1 MQQIFKSLFPELP
14 DSSRIWLH
22 LANRKLVASEE
33 QFLKE
38 QLTLFLDSWSAHGKR
53 LQCNATLLFS
63 QYLIFSVDENIE
75 SASGCSIDSSVRLMK
90 QLGSEL
96 QVDFFNRLFVLVS
109 KETEI
114 KRVHILELN
123 QFSDWKLL
131 NPLAINLEEVRTSLW
146 IDVKESTLFR

>member
-1 MQQIFKSLFPELP
+1 MQQIFKSLFSELP

-38 QLTLFLDSWSAHGKR
+38 QLTVFLDSWSAHGKR

-75 SASGCSIDSSVRLMK
+75 SASGCSIDSSVHFAKRM
-90 QLGSEL
+90 GSEL
-96 QVDFFNRLFVLVS
+96 GIDFFTRLEVLVVEGN
-109 KETEI
+109 ETRLLSYFDAVAQKAPFI
-114 KRVHILELN
+114 NPQITQLSELRSI
-123 QFSDWKLL
+123 QF
-131 NPLAINLEEVRTSLW
+131 
-146 IDVKESTLFR
+146 

>member
-38 QLTLFLDSWSAHGKR
+38 QLTVFLDSWSAHGKR

-75 SASGCSIDSSVRLMK
+75 SASGCSIDSSVHFAKRM
-90 QLGSEL
+90 GSEL
-96 QVDFFNRLFVLVS
+96 GIDFFTRLEVLVIEGNATRLLS
-109 KETEI
+109 YFDAVAQKALFINPQITQ
-114 KRVHILELN
+114 LSELRSM
-123 QFSDWKLL
+123 QC
-131 NPLAINLEEVRTSLW
+131 
-146 IDVKESTLFR
+146 

>member
-14 DSSRIWLH
+14 GSSRIWLH

-38 QLTLFLDSWSAHGKR
+38 QLTVFLDSWSAHGKR

-75 SASGCSIDSSVRLMK
+75 SASGCSIDSSVHFAKRM
-90 QLGSEL
+90 GSEL
-96 QVDFFNRLFVLVS
+96 GIDFFTRLEVLVVEGN
-109 KETEI
+109 ETRLLSYFDAVAQKVPFI
-114 KRVHILELN
+114 NPQITQLSELRSM
-123 QFSDWKLL
+123 QC
-131 NPLAINLEEVRTSLW
+131 
-146 IDVKESTLFR
+146 

>member
-38 QLTLFLDSWSAHGKR
+38 QLTVFLDNWSAHGKR

-75 SASGCSIDSSVRLMK
+75 SASGCSIDSSVHFAKRM
-90 QLGSEL
+90 GSEL
-96 QVDFFNRLFVLVS
+96 GIDFFTRLEVLVVEGN
-109 KETEI
+109 ETRLLSYFDAVAQKAPFI
-114 KRVHILELN
+114 NPQITQLYELRSM
-123 QFSDWKLL
+123 QC
-131 NPLAINLEEVRTSLW
+131 
-146 IDVKESTLFR
+146 

>member
-38 QLTLFLDSWSAHGKR
+38 QLTVFLDSWSAHGKR

-75 SASGCSIDSSVRLMK
+75 SASGCSIDSSVHFAKRM
-90 QLGSEL
+90 GSEL
-96 QVDFFNRLFVLVS
+96 GVDFFTRLEVLVIEEN
-109 KETEI
+109 ETRLLSYFDAVAQKVLFI
-114 KRVHILELN
+114 NPQI
-123 QFSDWKLL
+123 KLL
-131 NPLAINLEEVRTSLW
+131 SELRSMQC
-146 IDVKESTLFR
+146 

>member
-33 QFLKE
+33 QFLRVE
-38 QLTLFLDSWSAHGKR
+38 LTVFLDSWSAHGKR

-75 SASGCSIDSSVRLMK
+75 SASGCSIDSSVHFAKRM
-90 QLGSEL
+90 GSEL
-96 QVDFFNRLFVLVS
+96 GIDFFTRLEVLVVEGNATRLLS
-109 KETEI
+109 YFDALAQKAPFI
-114 KRVHILELN
+114 NPQI
-123 QFSDWKLL
+123 KLL
-131 NPLAINLEEVRTSLW
+131 SELRSMQC
-146 IDVKESTLFR
+146 

>member
-14 DSSRIWLH
+14 DSSRIWLY

-38 QLTLFLDSWSAHGKR
+38 ELTVFLDSWSAHGKR

-75 SASGCSIDSSVRLMK
+75 SASGCSIDSSVHFAKRM
-90 QLGSEL
+90 GSEL
-96 QVDFFNRLFVLVS
+96 GIDFFTRLEVLVVEGDDTRLLS
-109 KETEI
+109 YFDAVAKKAPFINPQITQ
-114 KRVHILELN
+114 LSELRSM
-123 QFSDWKLL
+123 QC
-131 NPLAINLEEVRTSLW
+131 
-146 IDVKESTLFR
+146 

>member
-1 MQQIFKSLFPELP
+1 MQQIFKALFPELP

-38 QLTLFLDSWSAHGKR
+38 ELTVFLDSWSAHGKR

-75 SASGCSIDSSVRLMK
+75 SASGCSIDSSVHFAKRM
-90 QLGSEL
+90 GSEL
-96 QVDFFNRLFVLVS
+96 GIDFFTRLEVLVVEGNDTRLLS
-109 KETEI
+109 YFDAVAQKAPFINPQITQ
-114 KRVHILELN
+114 LSELR
-123 QFSDWKLL
+123 SM
-131 NPLAINLEEVRTSLW
+131 EC
-146 IDVKESTLFR
+146 

>member
-38 QLTLFLDSWSAHGKR
+38 QLTVFLDSWSAHGKR

-75 SASGCSIDSSVRLMK
+75 SASGCSIDSSVHFAKRM
-90 QLGSEL
+90 GSEL
-96 QVDFFNRLFVLVS
+96 GIDFFTRLEVLVVEGN
-109 KETEI
+109 ETRLLSYFDAVAQKAPFI
-114 KRVHILELN
+114 NSQITQLYELRSM
-123 QFSDWKLL
+123 QC
-131 NPLAINLEEVRTSLW
+131 
-146 IDVKESTLFR
+146 

>member
-38 QLTLFLDSWSAHGKR
+38 QLTVFLDSWSAHGKR
-53 LQCNATLLFS
+53 SQCNATLLFS

-75 SASGCSIDSSVRLMK
+75 SASGCSIDSSVHFAKRM
-90 QLGSEL
+90 GSEL
-96 QVDFFNRLFVLVS
+96 GIDFFTRMEVLVIEGN
-109 KETEI
+109 ETRLLSYFDALAQKAPFI
-114 KRVHILELN
+114 NPQITQLSELR
-123 QFSDWKLL
+123 SM
-131 NPLAINLEEVRTSLW
+131 EC
-146 IDVKESTLFR
+146 

>member
-38 QLTLFLDSWSAHGKR
+38 QLTVFLDSWSAHGKR

-75 SASGCSIDSSVRLMK
+75 SASGCSIDSSVHFAKRM
-90 QLGSEL
+90 GSEL
-96 QVDFFNRLFVLVS
+96 GIDFFTRLEVLVIEGN
-109 KETEI
+109 ETRLLSYFDAVAQKAPFI
-114 KRVHILELN
+114 NPQITQLSELRSM
-123 QFSDWKLL
+123 QF
-131 NPLAINLEEVRTSLW
+131 
-146 IDVKESTLFR
+146 

>member
-33 QFLKE
+33 QFLKVE
-38 QLTLFLDSWSAHGKR
+38 LTVFLDSWSAHGKR

-75 SASGCSIDSSVRLMK
+75 SASGCSIDSSVHFAKRM
-90 QLGSEL
+90 GSEL
-96 QVDFFNRLFVLVS
+96 GVDFFTRLEVLVIEGN
-109 KETEI
+109 ETRLLSYFDAVAQKAPFI
-114 KRVHILELN
+114 NPQITQLSELRSI
-123 QFSDWKLL
+123 QC
-131 NPLAINLEEVRTSLW
+131 
-146 IDVKESTLFR
+146 

>member
-38 QLTLFLDSWSAHGKR
+38 QLTVFLDSWSAHGKR

-75 SASGCSIDSSVRLMK
+75 SASGCSIDSSVHFAKRM
-90 QLGSEL
+90 GSEL
-96 QVDFFNRLFVLVS
+96 GIDFFTRLEVLVVEGNDTRLLS
-109 KETEI
+109 YFDAVAQKAPFINPQITQ
-114 KRVHILELN
+114 LSELRSM
-123 QFSDWKLL
+123 QC
-131 NPLAINLEEVRTSLW
+131 
-146 IDVKESTLFR
+146 

>member
-38 QLTLFLDSWSAHGKR
+38 QLTVFLDSWSAHGKR

-75 SASGCSIDSSVRLMK
+75 SASGCSIDSSVHFAKRM
-90 QLGSEL
+90 GSEL
-96 QVDFFNRLFVLVS
+96 GIDFFTRLEVLVVEGN
-109 KETEI
+109 ETRLLSYFDAVAQKVPFI
-114 KRVHILELN
+114 NPQITQLSELRSM
-123 QFSDWKLL
+123 QC
-131 NPLAINLEEVRTSLW
+131 
-146 IDVKESTLFR
+146 

>member
-38 QLTLFLDSWSAHGKR
+38 ELIVFLDSWSAHGKR

-75 SASGCSIDSSVRLMK
+75 SASGCSIDSSVHFAKRM
-90 QLGSEL
+90 GSEL
-96 QVDFFNRLFVLVS
+96 GIDFFTRLEVLVVEGNATRLLS
-109 KETEI
+109 YFDAVAQKAPFINPQITQ
-114 KRVHILELN
+114 LSELR
-123 QFSDWKLL
+123 SM
-131 NPLAINLEEVRTSLW
+131 EC
-146 IDVKESTLFR
+146 

>member
-14 DSSRIWLH
+14 DSSRIWLY

-38 QLTLFLDSWSAHGKR
+38 QLTVFLDSWSAHGKR

-75 SASGCSIDSSVRLMK
+75 SASGCSIDSSVHFAKRM
-90 QLGSEL
+90 GSEL
-96 QVDFFNRLFVLVS
+96 GIDFFTRLEVLVIEGN
-109 KETEI
+109 ETRLLSYFDAVAQKAPFI
-114 KRVHILELN
+114 NPQITQLYELRSM
-123 QFSDWKLL
+123 QC
-131 NPLAINLEEVRTSLW
+131 
-146 IDVKESTLFR
+146 

>member
-38 QLTLFLDSWSAHGKR
+38 QLTVFLDSWSAHGKR

-75 SASGCSIDSSVRLMK
+75 SASGCSIDSSVHFAKRM
-90 QLGSEL
+90 GSEL
-96 QVDFFNRLFVLVS
+96 GIDFFTRLEVLVVEGNDTRLLS
-109 KETEI
+109 YFDAVAQKATFI
-114 KRVHILELN
+114 NPQITQLSELRSM
-123 QFSDWKLL
+123 QC
-131 NPLAINLEEVRTSLW
+131 
-146 IDVKESTLFR
+146 

>member
-38 QLTLFLDSWSAHGKR
+38 QLTVFLDSWSAHGKR

-75 SASGCSIDSSVRLMK
+75 SASGCSIDSSVHFAKRM
-90 QLGSEL
+90 GSEL
-96 QVDFFNRLFVLVS
+96 GIDFFTRLEVLVIEEN
-109 KETEI
+109 ETRLLSYFDALAQKAPFI
-114 KRVHILELN
+114 NPQLTLLSELRSM
-123 QFSDWKLL
+123 QC
-131 NPLAINLEEVRTSLW
+131 
-146 IDVKESTLFR
+146 

>member
-38 QLTLFLDSWSAHGKR
+38 QLTVFLDSWSAHGKR

-75 SASGCSIDSSVRLMK
+75 SASGCSIDSSVHFAKRM
-90 QLGSEL
+90 GSEL
-96 QVDFFNRLFVLVS
+96 GVDFFTRLEVLVIEEN
-109 KETEI
+109 ETRLLSYFDAVAQKVLFI
-114 KRVHILELN
+114 NPQITLLSELRSM
-123 QFSDWKLL
+123 QC
-131 NPLAINLEEVRTSLW
+131 
-146 IDVKESTLFR
+146 

>member
-38 QLTLFLDSWSAHGKR
+38 QLTLFLDNWSAHGKR

-75 SASGCSIDSSVRLMK
+75 SASGCSIDSSVHFAKRM
-90 QLGSEL
+90 GSEL
-96 QVDFFNRLFVLVS
+96 GIDFFTRLEVLVI
-109 KETEI
+109 EGNEI
-114 KRVHILELN
+114 RLLSYFDAVAQKVPFINPQITLLSELR
-123 QFSDWKLL
+123 SM
-131 NPLAINLEEVRTSLW
+131 EC
-146 IDVKESTLFR
+146 

>member
-38 QLTLFLDSWSAHGKR
+38 QLTVFLDSWSAHGKR

-75 SASGCSIDSSVRLMK
+75 SASGCSIDSSVHFAKRM
-90 QLGSEL
+90 GSEL
-96 QVDFFNRLFVLVS
+96 GIDFFTRLEVLVVEGN
-109 KETEI
+109 ETRLLSYFDAVAQKAPFI
-114 KRVHILELN
+114 NPQITQLNELRSM
-123 QFSDWKLL
+123 QC
-131 NPLAINLEEVRTSLW
+131 
-146 IDVKESTLFR
+146 

>member
-38 QLTLFLDSWSAHGKR
+38 QLTVFLDSWSAHGKR
-53 LQCNATLLFS
+53 LQCNATLLYS

-75 SASGCSIDSSVRLMK
+75 SASGCSIDSSVHFAKRM
-90 QLGSEL
+90 GSEL
-96 QVDFFNRLFVLVS
+96 GIDFFKRLEVLVIEEN
-109 KETEI
+109 ETRLLSYFDAVAQKVPFI
-114 KRVHILELN
+114 NPQITQLSELRSM
-123 QFSDWKLL
+123 QC
-131 NPLAINLEEVRTSLW
+131 
-146 IDVKESTLFR
+146 

>member
-38 QLTLFLDSWSAHGKR
+38 ELTVFLDSWSAHGKR
-53 LQCNATLLFS
+53 LQCNANLLFS

-75 SASGCSIDSSVRLMK
+75 SASGCSIDSSVHFAKRM
-90 QLGSEL
+90 GSEL
-96 QVDFFNRLFVLVS
+96 GIDFFTRLEVLVIEAN
-109 KETEI
+109 ETRLLSYFDAVAQKAPFI
-114 KRVHILELN
+114 NPQITQLSELR
-123 QFSDWKLL
+123 SM
-131 NPLAINLEEVRTSLW
+131 EC
-146 IDVKESTLFR
+146 

>member
-38 QLTLFLDSWSAHGKR
+38 QLTVFLDSWSAHGKR

-75 SASGCSIDSSVRLMK
+75 SASGCSIDSSVHFAKRM
-90 QLGSEL
+90 GSEL
-96 QVDFFNRLFVLVS
+96 GIDFFTRLEVLVAEGNDTRLLS
-109 KETEI
+109 YFDAVAQKAPFINPQITQ
-114 KRVHILELN
+114 LSELRSI
-123 QFSDWKLL
+123 QF
-131 NPLAINLEEVRTSLW
+131 
-146 IDVKESTLFR
+146 

>member
-38 QLTLFLDSWSAHGKR
+38 QLTVFLDSWSAHGKR

-75 SASGCSIDSSVRLMK
+75 SASGCSIDSSVHFAKRM
-90 QLGSEL
+90 GSEL
-96 QVDFFNRLFVLVS
+96 GIDFFTRLEVLVIEGN
-109 KETEI
+109 ETRLLSYFDAVAQKVPFI
-114 KRVHILELN
+114 NPQITQLSELR
-123 QFSDWKLL
+123 SM
-131 NPLAINLEEVRTSLW
+131 EC
-146 IDVKESTLFR
+146 

>member
-38 QLTLFLDSWSAHGKR
+38 ELTVFLDSWSAHGKR

-75 SASGCSIDSSVRLMK
+75 SASGCSIDSSVHFAKRM
-90 QLGSEL
+90 GSEL
-96 QVDFFNRLFVLVS
+96 GIDFFTRLEVLVVEGN
-109 KETEI
+109 ETRLLSYFDAVAQKAPFI
-114 KRVHILELN
+114 NPQITLLSELR
-123 QFSDWKLL
+123 SM
-131 NPLAINLEEVRTSLW
+131 EC
-146 IDVKESTLFR
+146 

>member
-1 MQQIFKSLFPELP
+1 MQQIFRSLFPELP

-38 QLTLFLDSWSAHGKR
+38 ELTVFLDSWSAHGKR

-75 SASGCSIDSSVRLMK
+75 SASGCSIDSSVHFAKRM
-90 QLGSEL
+90 GSEL
-96 QVDFFNRLFVLVS
+96 GVDFFTRLEVLVIEEN
-109 KETEI
+109 ETRLLSYFDAVAQKVLFI
-114 KRVHILELN
+114 NPQITLLSELRSM
-123 QFSDWKLL
+123 QC
-131 NPLAINLEEVRTSLW
+131 
-146 IDVKESTLFR
+146 